1 LTDAVAGSLL
11 AETGND
17 VKVVQELMRHA
28 KVATAMEVYTHA
40 GMGKKRMAQ
49 SRVVDVRFDRRPQ
62 DVGCSIGKVVCSQIL
77 AELIENIGGHSKI
90 RTYKTSTA

>member
-49 SRVVDVRFDRRPQ
+49 SRVGRCAVRQAATRCGVQ
-62 DVGCSIGKVVCSQIL
+62 
-77 AELIENIGGHSKI
+77 
-90 RTYKTSTA
+90 